1 MASWLSG
8 GMVMEAG
15 LKVNPV
21 TVPDTKIVSD
31 SSLTES
37 WATVRLKVTG
47 EEVVFP
53 AVMVAEP
60 GEAAVKSEEEAVPG
74 KTVSGMTRSRPKEL
88 VAPEGRETV
97 TETVWGE
104 DFSAAVV

>member
-1 MASWLSG
+1 
-8 GMVMEAG
+8 MVMKAG
-15 LKVNPV
+15 VKVNPV
-21 TVPDTKIVSD
+21 AVPDTDIVSE

-74 KTVSGMTRSRPKEL
+74 KTVSGMTRSRPREL
-88 VAPEGRETV
+88 VVPVGRETV
-97 TETVWGE
+97 TETEWAE
-104 DFSAAVV
+104 DLSAAVV